1 MASLAPEDKSQTLEE
16 ASQTMQDASQALKTA
31 PKVLEEASGTPQET
45 SHIPGEAS
53 LTLNEP
59 SHAPFGAEFP
69 SNLQKAFAIAF
80 PNESQLSNW
89 LHLARLWRTI

>member
-1 MASLAPEDKSQTLEE
+1 MASLAPEDKF
-16 ASQTMQDASQALKTA
+16 QTMQDASQALKAA
-31 PKVLEEASGTPQET
+31 PKILEEASGTPQET

-69 SNLQKAFAIAF
+69 SDLQKAFAIAF
-80 PNESQLSNW
+80 PNGIPAIE
-89 LHLARLWRTI
+89 LAAFGEVVEDH